1 MKLVRILKSDKNTG
15 VERGE
20 IYAACIF
27 NPDPGKVVLFR
38 RLPDGHDPEC
48 TEYAENVEWL
58 PLSRLSTFLIQAA
71 EEWRKLA

>member
-15 VERGE
+15 VEKGE

-27 NPDPGKVVLFR
+27 TPDPGKVVLFR
-38 RLPDGHDPEC
+38 RFPDYHDPEC
-48 TEYAENVEWL
+48 TEYSENIEWI
-58 PLSRLSTFLIQAA
+58 PLSSLRAFCAQAA